1 MTDFDS
7 SDDSKAAI
15 LSRKIEELEQLLER
29 AKESQNNKNIP
40 ILDDLVEYQ
49 DESVIKQPTSQAT
62 NQPISTA
69 NLDTLLEEIESKIAG
84 ELDTLVEILKDTIK
98 DSVMT
103 EIKTRLDPNQASKNS
118 SLDEEGQ

>member
-7 SDDSKAAI
+7 SDNSKAAI

-69 NLDTLLEEIESKIAG
+69 NLDTLLEEIESKNCGRIG
-84 ELDTLVEILKDTIK
+84 YTGRDIK
-98 DSVMT
+98 RYD
-103 EIKTRLDPNQASKNS
+103 Q
-118 SLDEEGQ
+118 GQCDDRN